1 MGSKQ
6 TLLNSNLESSEDLI
20 ENQDED
26 LSNRADGHDEE
37 PSDGADDESSD
48 GDKVLLNSVAEIV
61 HEQKN
66 SFDYGHAVKL
76 LNITIGNTSGKGMSN
91 TLTPQENAT
100 SLEDDKLSNTLIP
113 QENAASLEDAK
124 KDGGGTATTSATSFV
139 AMATPKAVTWT
150 HKNIAAGQKASSM
163 TITEG
168 TGLSDKFISQVSAT
182 SPEDDKKDGPEED
195 KKAGGG
201 TVTTLATSFVD
212 MVAPKAVTSTRRN
225 IAAGQK
231 ASSMTI
237 TEGTGLSNKF
247 ISQVS
252 ATSPEDDKKDGPE
265 EDKKAGGGTVT
276 TLATS
281 FVDTVAPKVVTSTRH
296 NIAAGQKASGKA
308 YTRTAVMQPNSKT
321 RALLNAAKAG
331 GDTESDADDE
341 KSGTSTLNDLKVMV
355 IMQLLEKNR
364 N

>member
-6 TLLNSNLESSEDLI
+6 TLLNSNLESGEDLI

-37 PSDGADDESSD
+37 SSDGADDESSN

-61 HEQKN
+61 HEHKN

-76 LNITIGNTSGKGMSN
+76 LNITIGNTSGKGLSN
-91 TLTPQENAT
+91 TLKCQENAT
-100 SLEDDKLSNTLIP
+100 SLEDDKPSNTLIP

-150 HKNIAAGQKASSM
+150 HKNIA
-163 TITEG
+163 
-168 TGLSDKFISQVSAT
+168 V
-182 SPEDDKKDGPEED
+182 
-195 KKAGGG
+195 
-201 TVTTLATSFVD
+201 
-212 MVAPKAVTSTRRN
+212 
-225 IAAGQK
+225 GQK

-265 EDKKAGGGTVT
+265 EDKKAGSGTVT

-281 FVDTVAPKVVTSTRH
+281 FVDTVAPKAVTSTRH

-308 YTRTAVMQPNSKT
+308 YTRTAVMRPNAKT
-321 RALLNAAKAG
+321 RALLNVAKAG
-331 GDTESDADDE
+331 GDTESDADDA

-355 IMQLLEKNR
+355 IMQLLEKKTETR
-364 N
+364 